1 MIKRIPKETQYFHF
15 FNKNPKNR
23 RTTDCVVRALATA
36 LNQSWEQTYRDLF
49 EIGIKSCRPPED
61 SWVTDRYLE
70 SKGCFKINQPK
81 KRDGTK
87 FTGEEIC
94 HLIQENSFI
103 SNEDLNLSNYDFFLN
118 IGTHH
123 CSCIIKGKI
132 HDIWNCSYDKVG
144 KMWAVSSKYM

>member
-1 MIKRIPKETQYFHF
+1 MIKKIPKDTMYYQF

-36 LNQSWEQTYRDLF
+36 LNQPWEQTYKDLF
-49 EIGIKSCRPPED
+49 ELGMTSSRPPED
-61 SWVTDRYLE
+61 GWVVNKYLS
-70 SKGCFKINQPK
+70 SKGCLKINQPK
-81 KRDGTK
+81 KKDGTK

-94 HLIQENSFI
+94 HLIQEGYFI
-103 SNEDLNLSNYDFFLN
+103 SNEGINLSNYNFFIN

-132 HDIWNCSYDKVG
+132 NDIWNCSHDRVG
-144 KMWAVSSKYM
+144 IMWAVLPQGV